1 MFYENQSERQKLEY
15 KNMLSIIGKLTRLF
29 SDSDSP
35 YLPYRVQENVF
46 CKYFQA
52 DNISRSDCSADAKKN
67 NIGIGLK
74 TWVGSD
80 DQKVAEFN
88 RLRTTFAGLTGLEL
102 VRRISVLRNERIRVT
117 KNLHG
122 LTEMVY
128 HIVKRIPGQM
138 QICEHS
144 FDFIDIENIR
154 LLDDRSSDNNIYFA
168 DGNHVYHFSL
178 SKNTLYMIFENLEIL
193 DTFGVDILE
202 DPYTCL
208 SNINNALPTATGN
221 QQTTVYEQI
230 CLRLYSTKRD
240 GSKFVF
246 EKSGLNQWNAQGRPR
261 HPSEIY
267 IPFPAEDRDRNI
279 GFFPPAEQ
287 PFNLRL
293 PNGNVISANI
303 CQENGKAIMSNP
315 NKVLGEWLLRDVFEL
330 QEGTLVTYDM
340 LELFGIDS
348 VVITKYDNENY
359 SIDFSE
365 IGTYEQFYNLEN
377 EE

>member
-128 HIVKRIPGQM
+128 HIVKRIP
-138 QICEHS
+138 
-144 FDFIDIENIR
+144 
-154 LLDDRSSDNNIYFA
+154 
-168 DGNHVYHFSL
+168 
-178 SKNTLYMIFENLEIL
+178 
-193 DTFGVDILE
+193 
-202 DPYTCL
+202 
-208 SNINNALPTATGN
+208 
-221 QQTTVYEQI
+221 
-230 CLRLYSTKRD
+230 
-240 GSKFVF
+240 
-246 EKSGLNQWNAQGRPR
+246 
-261 HPSEIY
+261 
-267 IPFPAEDRDRNI
+267 
-279 GFFPPAEQ
+279 
-287 PFNLRL
+287 
-293 PNGNVISANI
+293 
-303 CQENGKAIMSNP
+303 
-315 NKVLGEWLLRDVFEL
+315 
-330 QEGTLVTYDM
+330 
-340 LELFGIDS
+340 
-348 VVITKYDNENY
+348 
-359 SIDFSE
+359 
-365 IGTYEQFYNLEN
+365 
-377 EE
+377 

>member
-1 MFYENQSERQKLEY
+1 MFYENQTDEQKLEY

-102 VRRISVLRNERIRVT
+102 VQRISVLRNERIRVT

-122 LTEMVY
+122 LTNMIY
-128 HIVKRIPGQM
+128 HIIKRIPGYM

-154 LLDDRSSDNNIYFA
+154 LLDDRSSDNNIYFT
-168 DGNHVYHFSL
+168 DGNHIYHFSL
-178 SKNTLYMIFENLEIL
+178 SKNTLYMIFENLEVL

-208 SNINNALPTATGN
+208 SNINNALPNVTGN
-221 QQTTVYEQI
+221 QPTTNYEQI

-279 GFFPPAEQ
+279 GFFPPPEQ
-287 PFNLRL
+287 TFNLRL
-293 PNGNVISANI
+293 PNGNVISAKI

-315 NKVLGEWLLRDVFEL
+315 NKILGEWLLREVFEL
-330 QEGTLVTYDM
+330 QEGTLVTYEM